1 MALGLVARPA
11 DSDPMHRDAAPPFT
25 SLILAEPF
33 ADGPPRWYATRGR
46 RILAGSSQIDVL
58 TQLWDQDAAWLGIAP
73 PPRRLASA
81 HDASPKS

>member
-11 DSDPMHRDAAPPFT
+11 DSERMKRSAAPPLP
-25 SLILAEPF
+25 SLVLPERF